1 MFLKVLSDRRL
12 ATIAVVMIIGAG
24 LFLGS
29 QEYHPVIYTNFS
41 SYTLSYVNEKANRSF
56 SFSTEGSY
64 KTVVD
69 VTFPS
74 QNEVKYYIMY
84 NASYVRNNME
94 HLLYYPISSGSQNHS
109 FEFNESN
116 VNGFSVQ
123 NYAINITSANGNT
136 FLVNVSYTIFISN
149 REPASPYLLYPGLII
164 LIGSL
169 IALAVFLT
177 FYSSLKKEKH

>member
-1 MFLKVLSDRRL
+1 MRDRRL
-12 ATIAVVMIIGAG
+12 ATIAVVMIIGLG

-29 QEYHPVIYTNFS
+29 QEYHPTVYTNFS

-56 SFSTEGSY
+56 PFSTEDNY
-64 KTVVD
+64 KTLVD

-84 NASYVRNNME
+84 NASYIRNNME

-116 VNGFSVQ
+116 ANGFSVQ
-123 NYAINITSANGNT
+123 NYAINITSADGNS
-136 FLVNVSYTIFISN
+136 FLVNVSYTIFIPN
-149 REPASPYLLYPGLII
+149 RAPANPYLLYPGLII
-164 LIGSL
+164 LIGSI

-177 FYSSLKKEKH
+177 FYSTFKKEKH